1 MARGASLNRR
11 DVLTAAGVIALG
23 AAMAACGSNT
33 GRPSGGSTGPTLS
46 HWYHQYGEP
55 GVEQAVRR
63 YANHYPRAR
72 VRVQWRPGDYD
83 RETATA
89 LLTDTGPDVFE
100 TDGPTID
107 QIRAG
112 QVVDLSEAIGGAS
125 GDFNPVFL
133 STRTYRGKVYAI
145 PQVADMQL
153 LYYRKSMLASARIEP
168 PRSLDALVT
177 AARGL
182 TTDEVKGLFLGNDG
196 GAGALSSIPVYAAG
210 FPLVTD
216 SEAVGFSAAS
226 VAPTAAKLHRLY
238 ADGSLLLGAPTDW
251 SNPAAFTQGLTAMQ
265 WSGLWALPQI
275 AAALGD
281 DFGILPFPP
290 DGPTG
295 RPVVPVGAYGC
306 AVNARS
312 PHRDLAVDY
321 ARWLWVERLDYQR
334 DFALTYG
341 LHLPARMSIGRDAAR
356 LASGTN
362 RDAVTLSMS
371 YGQPAWPLLMTTR
384 AKTALQDALTRIIQS
399 GADPV
404 AELSTTVRTI
414 ESELARVRKPV

>member
-1 MARGASLNRR
+1 MALS
-11 DVLTAAGVIALG
+11 AALAG
-23 AAMAACGSNT
+23 CGSNT
-33 GRPSGGSTGPTLS
+33 GRPSGGGQGPTLS
-46 HWYHQYGEP
+46 QWYHQYGEP

-63 YANHYPRAR
+63 YANQYPRAR

-112 QVVDLSEAIGGAS
+112 QVVDLSSAIGDAS
-125 GDFNPVFL
+125 ADFDPIFL
-133 STRTYRGKVYAI
+133 NTRTYRDKIYAI

-153 LYYRKSMLASARIEP
+153 LYYRRSMLASARIEP
-168 PRSLDALVT
+168 PRTLDALVA

-196 GAGALSSIPVYAAG
+196 GAGALGATPVYAAG
-210 FPLVTD
+210 FELVTD
-216 SEAVGFSAAS
+216 AEAVGFSAEAL
-226 VAPTAAKLHRLY
+226 APTATKLHQLY

-251 SNPAAFTQGLTAMQ
+251 SNPAALTQGLTAMQ
-265 WSGLWALPQI
+265 WSGFWALPQI
-275 AAALGD
+275 SAALGD
-281 DFGILPFPP
+281 DFGVLPFPP

-295 RPVVPVGAYGC
+295 RPAVPVGAYGC
-306 AVNARS
+306 AVSARS
-312 PHRDLAVDY
+312 SHRDLAIDY

-334 DFALTYG
+334 DFALSYG
-341 LHLPARMSIGRDAAR
+341 LHLPARRSIARGAER
-356 LASGTN
+356 LATGP
-362 RDAVTLSMS
+362 AGEAAALSTR
-371 YGQPAWPLLMTTR
+371 YGHSAWPLLMTTR
-384 AKTALQDALTRIIQS
+384 ARTALQDAMTRIIQS
-399 GADPV
+399 GTDAG
-404 AELSTTVRTI
+404 AELSSAVGEI

>member
-1 MARGASLNRR
+1 MARGVSLRR
-11 DVLTAAGVIALG
+11 REVLAAGGAIALTAAI
-23 AAMAACGSNT
+23 AACGSNT

-46 HWYHQYGEP
+46 QWYHQYGEP

-63 YANHYPRAR
+63 YANYYPRAR

-112 QVVDLSEAIGGAS
+112 QVVDLSAAIGGAS
-125 GDFNPVFL
+125 GDFNPIFL
-133 STRTYRGKVYAI
+133 STRTYQGKVYSI

-168 PRSLDALVT
+168 PRTLDALVA
-177 AARGL
+177 AARAL

-196 GAGALSSIPVYAAG
+196 GAGALGATPLYAAG
-210 FPLVTD
+210 APLIT
-216 SEAVGFSAAS
+216 EAGTVGFSANG
-226 VAPTAAKLHRLY
+226 VAPTLAKLHRLY
-238 ADGSLLLGAPTDW
+238 SDGSLLLGAPTDW
-251 SNPAAFTQGLTAMQ
+251 SNPSAFTQGLTAMQ
-265 WSGLWALPQI
+265 WSGLWVLPQI
-275 AAALGD
+275 TAALGD
-281 DFGILPFPP
+281 DFGVLPFPP
-290 DGPTG
+290 DGSAG
-295 RPVVPVGAYGC
+295 RPAVPVGAYGC

-312 PHRDLAVDY
+312 PRRDLAVDY

-334 DFALTYG
+334 DFALSYG
-341 LHLPARMSIGRDAAR
+341 LHLPARLSI
-356 LASGTN
+356 ASGAQRLTSGTTGE
-362 RDAVTLSMS
+362 AVAFSTR
-371 YGQPAWPLLMTTR
+371 YGHPAWPLLMTTR
-384 AKTALQDALTRIIQS
+384 ARTALQDALTRIIQS

-404 AELSTTVRTI
+404 AELSSAIQTV
-414 ESELARVRKPV
+414 EAELARVRKPV